1 MCTNNENRSNRE
13 FQRDLASFEQNH
25 KFQGDLLRLATQI
38 LLTSITVNGG
48 LLLIIGGR
56 LDFPSWLNSSL
67 LFGAALINIAIIYM
81 LYTIEKVMNRALE
94 KIEEFNPRFFP
105 SMPRVEDKWVYKLS
119 VIRVFSILLILISIF
134 HVIIAIIQ
142 PFGA

>member
-1 MCTNNENRSNRE
+1 
-13 FQRDLASFEQNH
+13 
-25 KFQGDLLRLATQI
+25 LATQI

-142 PFGA
+142 PFGT